1 MAQDKLEGMRRSYQ
15 DEAVKLLQRLQ
26 ELRELPSLPGI
37 SYSEEI
43 KKIQERLESLRN
55 RDTSGAAWKI
65 VQLARHQDR
74 PQTLD
79 YVAHGL
85 SDFLELHGDRL
96 GADDGAIV
104 AGLGILGE
112 RRVAVIGHQRGHNLK
127 ERQERTFGMAHPS
140 GYRKAQR
147 VARLAEKF
155 GLPVVTL
162 VDTMGAYPGRD
173 AEEGGQARAIAHSME
188 IFANLAVPTVT
199 VVIGE
204 GGSGGALALAVT
216 DRVFMLENSIYS
228 VMSPEG
234 CAAILWRDSAEAPQ
248 AAEAL
253 KLTAANALELGL
265 IDGVIPEPKDGA
277 QTDHPVAARR
287 LWREVN
293 LALGELERLDNLDR
307 LHFRRAK
314 YLAVGSYRTVE

>member
-1 MAQDKLEGMRRSYQ
+1 MAQDKLGGMRRSYQ

-26 ELRELPSLPGI
+26 ELRGMPSLPGI

-43 KKIQERLESLRN
+43 KKIQERLEALRN
-55 RDTSGAAWKI
+55 RDTSGTAWKT
-65 VQLARHQDR
+65 VQLARHQER

-79 YVAHGL
+79 YIASGI

-96 GADDGAIV
+96 GADDQAIV
-104 AGLGILGE
+104 AGLGILEG

-127 ERQERTFGMAHPS
+127 ERQERTFGMARPE

-173 AEEGGQARAIAHSME
+173 AEEGGQARAISSSME
-188 IFANLAVPTVT
+188 LFADLAVPTVA

-204 GGSGGALALAVT
+204 GGSGGALALALT

-234 CAAILWRDSAEAPQ
+234 CAAILWRDAAEAPQ

-253 KLTAANALELGL
+253 KLTAHDAMELGL
-265 IDGVIPEPKDGA
+265 IDAVIPEPTDGA
-277 QTDHPVAARR
+277 QTDHRVAARR

-293 LALGELERLDNLDR
+293 LALGELERLAPADR

-314 YLAVGSYRTVE
+314 YLAMGSFRTLE

>member
-1 MAQDKLEGMRRSYQ
+1 MAQDKLGGMRRSYQ

-26 ELRELPSLPGI
+26 ELRGMPSLPGI

-55 RDTSGAAWKI
+55 RDTSGTAWKT
-65 VQLARHQDR
+65 VQLARHQER

-79 YVAHGL
+79 YIAHGI

-96 GADDGAIV
+96 GADDQAIV
-104 AGLGILGE
+104 AGLGILEG

-127 ERQERTFGMAHPS
+127 ERQERTFGMARPE

-173 AEEGGQARAIAHSME
+173 AEEGGQARAISSSME
-188 IFANLAVPTVT
+188 LFANLAVPTVA

-204 GGSGGALALAVT
+204 GGSGGALALALT

-234 CAAILWRDSAEAPQ
+234 CAAILWRDAAEAPQ

-253 KLTAANALELGL
+253 KLTAHDAIELGL
-265 IDGVIPEPKDGA
+265 IDAVIPEPTDGA
-277 QTDHPVAARR
+277 QTDHRVAARR

-293 LALGELERLDNLDR
+293 LAFGELERLAPADR

-314 YLAVGSYRTVE
+314 YLAMGSFRTLE